1 MSEKIFNGRIK
12 QKHGTASEWSLA
24 TTFVPKDG
32 ELIVYDVDS
41 DNPSPRFKVGNGVDK
56 VNDLP
61 FSDDDIW
68 AAIAVLE
75 ELVSSSVKVTSVGGQ
90 TGDVMS
96 PTFTTVTADKI
107 IGAVYA

>member
-68 AAIAVLE
+68 AAIE
-75 ELVSSSVKVTSVGGQ
+75 EL
-90 TGDVMS
+90 
-96 PTFTTVTADKI
+96 PTKTYIEEYIETNLVE
-107 IGAVYA
+107 GAW

>member
-68 AAIAVLE
+68 AAINDLPTKTYIE
-75 ELVSSSVKVTSVGGQ
+75 EYIETNLVE
-90 TGDVMS
+90 
-96 PTFTTVTADKI
+96 
-107 IGAVYA
+107 GAW